1 MDHEWRPII
10 GDLTITVVYMPPQ
23 EKTDEEDPRTAAGA
37 LYDGAGGLHG
47 HPGSDKSRNRIA
59 G

>member
-1 MDHEWRPII
+1 MNHEWRTII
-10 GDLTITVVYMPPQ
+10 GGRTITVVDIPPR
-23 EKTDEEDPRTAAGA
+23 ENTDEEHSRTGAGA

-47 HPGSDKSRNRIA
+47 HPGSDKSRNCIA